1 LKLEGFKLLGYKEKT
16 FILLFLVFAVVF
28 FNGGLVEA
36 ADSSAQ
42 SSLEAPVFNSQ
53 VAVVSFLIVLVLIL
67 FIWEPLP
74 VGIIAIS
81 IPVILITL
89 KNWTEVTAEQ
99 ALSGFSNNA
108 TITVMAMF
116 VISRGIQ
123 NSGAVQILGSKIE
136 GFAGDNKKKQVGAI
150 AGLTGVIASAINN
163 TPVVAAFI
171 PMVINLARRTKVS
184 PSKLLIPLSYSAML
198 GGTITLFGTST
209 NILASEVSAKL
220 INHPF
225 GVFEFTKLGIIAFLV
240 GFLYLITIGYYLTP
254 EHISYGDKDLMK
266 GYEMDEFL
274 TEVEIK
280 KDSPL
285 LGESIGEVFKEI
297 EPDLDIIQMTREN
310 EQFMEPL
317 NVKTIRA
324 GDHLV
329 IRATRETLLDFIKT
343 KGIELLPDSQISQSQ
358 LEDSVQGQKVIELI
372 VSDNSFV
379 EGKTIKD
386 VNFLERYNASL
397 LAVRHGERIRHN
409 DLKDFT
415 LRAGDVLLLLV
426 SKSTFGRLENNKNFI
441 VEENISEAP
450 AYDTAD
456 IGLGIGIIG
465 IVIALASLNIISI
478 SIATLGGVV
487 AMVAVNLVDPREI
500 YEAINW
506 EVFFLLA
513 GLIPLGVAI
522 EQTGTAKFIAHQ
534 LLKAT
539 DIFPPLIIL
548 SLFYLFTA
556 VLTSVISNNASV
568 VLMIPVAVG
577 AAQQMG
583 ANPFAF
589 ILAITFASSSAF
601 LSPIGYQTNLMIYG
615 PGGYKFKDFIVVG
628 TPLLI
633 LLSIIIPFFIS
644 VFWGI

>member
-1 LKLEGFKLLGYKEKT
+1 MLEMKKLIFITALLALTAVFLSTGFVGAAETYPQADLNPP
-16 FILLFLVFAVVF
+16 LFT
-28 FNGGLVEA
+28 
-36 ADSSAQ
+36 SH
-42 SSLEAPVFNSQ
+42 
-53 VAVVSFLIVLVLIL
+53 VAVVIFLIVLVLVL

-74 VGIIAIS
+74 IGIIAIS
-81 IPVILITL
+81 IPVILIAL
-89 KNWTEVTAEQ
+89 KSWTKVSAEQ

-108 TITVMAMF
+108 TVTVMAMF

-123 NSGAVQILGSKIE
+123 NSGAVEILGSKIE
-136 GFAGDNKKKQVGAI
+136 AFSGNNKRKQIGSITA
-150 AGLTGVIASAINN
+150 LTGFMASAINN

-171 PMVINLARRTKVS
+171 PMVTNLARRTKIS

-209 NILASEVSAKL
+209 NILASEVSARL

-240 GFLYLITIGYYLTP
+240 GFIYLITIGYYLIP
-254 EHISYGDKDLMK
+254 ERISAEDKDLLE
-266 GYEMDEFL
+266 GYEMDQFL
-274 TEVEIK
+274 TEVEIA
-280 KDSPL
+280 KDSFI
-285 LGESIGEVFKEI
+285 LGRSIGQVFKET
-297 EPDLDIIQMTREN
+297 ELDIDIVQITRED

-317 NVKTIRA
+317 SVKTIRA

-329 IRATRETLLDFIKT
+329 IKGERKVLSDFAAA
-343 KGIELLPDSQISQSQ
+343 KGIKLLTEIRVSQNK
-358 LEDSVQGQKVIELI
+358 LEDSLQGQKVVELI

-379 EGKTIKD
+379 EGKTINQ
-386 VNFLERYNASL
+386 VHFLERYNATL
-397 LAVRHGERIRHN
+397 LAIRHGEKIRHN
-409 DLKDFT
+409 ELKNFT
-415 LRAGDVLLLLV
+415 LRSGDVLLLLV
-426 SKSTFGRLENNKNFI
+426 TKSTLDRLERNKNFMI
-441 VEENISEAP
+441 EREVSEETV
-450 AYDTAD
+450 YQFAD
-456 IGLGIGIIG
+456 IATGLLIIG
-465 IVIALASLNIISI
+465 TVIVLAALNLVSIAV
-478 SIATLGGVV
+478 ATLGGVV
-487 AMVAVNLVDPREI
+487 AMVATSLVDPKEI

-522 EQTGTAKFIAHQ
+522 EETGTAEFIAYQ
-534 LLKAT
+534 LLRVT
-539 DIFPPLIIL
+539 DIFPSLIIL

-577 AAQQMG
+577 AATQLG

-589 ILAITFASSSAF
+589 VLTVTFASSSAF

-615 PGGYKFKDFIVVG
+615 PGGYNFKDFIIVG

-633 LLSIIIPFFIS
+633 LLSIIIPFFITL
-644 VFWGI
+644 FWGI